1 MESAQGLGDTSRF
14 LVAARVLSTS
24 IHWSVRLGG
33 SGRAGGDGSDQVSK
47 RRGRKGGRERER
59 EREREGERAA
69 AM

>member
-33 SGRAGGDGSDQVSK
+33 SGRAGGDGSDQVNK
-47 RRGRKGGRERER
+47 RRGRRERER
-59 EREREGERAA
+59 ERERERAA